1 MKTSSHIH
9 AHESLPDSLKASVG
23 VSVSRCYQCGKCSAG
38 CPLADDMDYTPSHIL
53 RLLQLDLDGQDK
65 TVLGSFSIWACLACE
80 TCLARCP
87 QEVDI
92 PRMMDF
98 LRSESTRRN
107 MVNSRA
113 RDFLKFHKTFLD
125 SIRYTGRL
133 YEIGLIAGYK
143 ARTLHLF
150 QDILLAPRLYF
161 LGKLKLFP
169 HFIKNRKSL
178 SRMYKKALE
187 MKGVEA
193 AK

>member
-1 MKTSSHIH
+1 MKSTYAH
-9 AHESLPDSLKASVG
+9 APESLSDSLKDSVG

-38 CPLADDMDYTPSHIL
+38 CPLAEEMDYTPSHIL
-53 RLLQLDLDGQDK
+53 RLLQLDLDGHDK
-65 TVLGSFSIWACLACE
+65 TALGSFSIWACLACE
-80 TCLARCP
+80 TCYARCP

-92 PRMMDF
+92 PKVMDF
-98 LRSESTRRN
+98 LRSKSTRRK

-143 ARTLHLF
+143 ARTFHLF
-150 QDILLAPRLYF
+150 QDILLAPRLYL

-187 MKGVEA
+187 MKRVEA